1 MYRVLRRLLGALL
14 PMAVVVGLAAPI
26 AQAQDRPVISV
37 ILPPSVDVAP
47 LLYADHAGLFLK
59 AGLTVQITQMASG
72 SAIAAAIA
80 GGSGQIGFSSLS
92 ALIAGHSHGLPFQ
105 LIAPGGVYLDDD
117 PYALM
122 LVRNDSNIR
131 TGRDLNGKTIGSAS
145 IGDLDEVSAYAWI
158 DQTGGD
164 VKSTRVIEVPT
175 PILGQ
180 ALIDGRIDALS
191 VGQPWTTLA
200 LESGKVHT
208 IGKSFSAIAP
218 RFLMS
223 AYFTTSAF
231 AASNQDALARFERVV
246 SDASAYVN
254 AHHDAIVPLL
264 ASFTKLDPT
273 LITRT
278 MKGSDGQYLD
288 AKDIQPMIDAS
299 AKFGMIAKRFN
310 AEDMMSSVRIGP
322 PAR

>member
-1 MYRVLRRLLGALL
+1 MRGAKRLLSRALAPL
-14 PMAVVVGLAAPI
+14 VMVLALAPPL
-26 AQAQDRPVISV
+26 AHAQDRPVINV

-47 LLYADHAGLFLK
+47 LLYADHAGLFVK

-92 ALIAGHSHGLPFQ
+92 ALIAGHAHGLPFE

-117 PYALM
+117 PYAFM
-122 LVRNDSNIR
+122 LVRNDSTIR
-131 TGRDLNGKTIGSAS
+131 TGRDLDGKTIGSAS
-145 IGDLDEVSAYAWI
+145 IGDLDTVSAYAWI

-164 VKSTRVIEVPT
+164 VKKTRVMEFPT
-175 PILGQ
+175 PILAQ
-180 ALIDGRIDALS
+180 ALIDGRIDAVS

-208 IGKSFSAIAP
+208 IGKSFSSIAP

-223 AYFTTSAF
+223 AYFATSSF
-231 AASNQDALARFERVV
+231 AASNPDALARFERVV

-254 AHHDAIVPLL
+254 AHRDAIVPLL

-273 LITRT
+273 LIART
-278 MKGSDGQYLD
+278 MKGTDGQYLD
-288 AKDIQPMIDAS
+288 AKDVQPMIDAS

-310 AEDMMSSVRIGP
+310 AEDMLSAVRLTP
-322 PAR
+322 PPR